1 VLVIVVVVVWARR
14 RRAAKHQLSHV
25 PTVNTT
31 KPDNDAR
38 TYHNAAYD
46 SIMVYESTDQA
57 PEYEVPDDR
66 SLSRANRKSQVGRP
80 LPPAPGEQS
89 LDYEA
94 PVPVSQPA
102 GSRQSRPAAAAASAL
117 PGQVDMVYDNVTS
130 SDTDESTRNT
140 IYDLATQSSD
150 QDDVYHLSGRGT
162 VRVRPK

>member
-1 VLVIVVVVVWARR
+1 MVVVVWARR

-25 PTVNTT
+25 PTLNST
-31 KPDNDAR
+31 KPDMYNDAR

-46 SIMVYESTDQA
+46 SSMVYESTDQA

-89 LDYEA
+89 LDYET
-94 PVPVSQPA
+94 PVPVSRPA
-102 GSRQSRPAAAAASAL
+102 GSRQSRPAAAAAAASAL